1 MCIYKYI
8 HIHTLLTRVYIYT
21 QLTYSHIHIGTITIS
36 GGKGDHQ
43 TICVCVYIYIRT
55 PNILVYMTFPNEIDD
70 FHMAKTAV
78 LYPNSEIVLPA
89 VTHCAQVH
97 LRS

>member
-1 MCIYKYI
+1 MCMCIYI
-8 HIHTLLTRVYIYT
+8 
-21 QLTYSHIHIGTITIS
+21 
-36 GGKGDHQ
+36 
-43 TICVCVYIYIRT
+43 YIYIRT